1 MTTVA
6 ARGRVMAA
14 DTQEIVGESGVETKQ
29 LCSKLFVTSGV
40 RDGVPQ
46 KAVIGGAG
54 ASAGIALFVETFS
67 RMTACCALERQP
79 YRDMLKDHDFVC
91 LVLWQDGTLE
101 AWYNSCIPL
110 PVLEPYTAV
119 GTGAKVALGALAAG
133 AWVMDAVRAAGAVDL
148 YSNDRVESIH
158 LAADGAITRS

>member
-14 DTQEIVGESGVETKQ
+14 DTQEIVGESGAEIKQ

-40 RDGVPQ
+40 RDSVRQ
-46 KAVIGGAG
+46 KVVIGGAG

-67 RMTACCALERQP
+67 RMTDCTALGRQP

-101 AWYNSCIPL
+101 AWYNSCVAL
-110 PVLEPYTAV
+110 PILEPYAAV

-148 YSNDRVESIH
+148 YTNDRTQAIH
-158 LAADGAITRS
+158 LAADGTITHS